1 MRRCISHD
9 YSGAGRWTSSGV
21 ASIPMR
27 PGRGTHECK
36 RHADPLYRPWTDGVA
51 ERLTY
56 ASRATRKPM
65 CPVEVSGAVPVRAAL
80 RYLRQYDSWHR

>member
-1 MRRCISHD
+1 MHIARLFWRGQVDVKRRGTHPD
-9 YSGAGRWTSSGV
+9 
-21 ASIPMR
+21 AS
-27 PGRGTHECK
+27 GRGTHECK
-36 RHADPLYRPWTDGVA
+36 GHADPLYRPWTDGVA

-56 ASRATRKPM
+56 PSRATRKPM